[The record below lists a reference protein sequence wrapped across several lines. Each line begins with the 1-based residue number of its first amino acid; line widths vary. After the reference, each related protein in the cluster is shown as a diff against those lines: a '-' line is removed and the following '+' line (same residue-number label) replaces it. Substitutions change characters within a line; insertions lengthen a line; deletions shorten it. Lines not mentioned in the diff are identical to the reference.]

1 MYCGGF
7 HRLRAGMVA
16 NYRSAAGLLAAV
28 LMSGCAVGPD
38 FEVPPLPVIGRYTDP
53 AMPAATVAADTQAGE
68 TQRFEPGRDL
78 PGEWWTLFHSRHLN
92 RLIERAIA
100 ENANLQAAEMTLKQ
114 ARENVLAQVGTLLPT
129 VDAGLQATREQ
140 ASLASF
146 GLSGPAASSFGLS
159 GAPVLFNLYNATVN
173 VSYTLDVWGAKRRAL
188 EASQAQADYQRFQVE
203 ATFLTLI
210 GNVVTTAI
218 QEASLRGQ
226 IKATR
231 DIIKGQTEQL
241 DVLHGQFNLG
251 GASRAD
257 VLAQEAALAATQA
270 TLPPLEK
277 QLEQQRS
284 LLATLTGHFP
294 SEAEQEPFT
303 IPSLRL
309 PQRLPVSLPSHLVEQ
324 RPDIRAAQEQLH
336 QASANVGVATAN
348 LLPQFTITGDY
359 GYTANTVSSL
369 FTPGGVVWSIG
380 GGLTQPIFHGGTLIH
395 QKEAAVAALE
405 AAKAQYRDTLL
416 NAVRN
421 VSDAL
426 RAIEKDAVALQAQER
441 AARTANDSLALS
453 REQFKNGA
461 ITYLML
467 LNAQS
472 TQQQA
477 LIGLAQAQAARYA
490 DTAALFQAL
499 GGGWWNR
506 HDLPSKDAAVASKQ

>member
-1 MYCGGF
+1 MYRGGLRY
-7 HRLRAGMVA
+7 RLRFATSTAPRHRKIAGA
-16 NYRSAAGLLAAV
+16 LAAV
-28 LMSGCAVGPD
+28 VVSGCAVGPD
-38 FEVPPLPVIGRYTDP
+38 FAPLPAPGIGRYTDTSLP
-53 AMPAATVAADTQAGE
+53 ATTAAADTQAGNA
-68 TQRFEPGRDL
+68 QRFAFGRDI
-78 PGEWWTLFHSRHLN
+78 PGEWWMLFRSRHLN

-100 ENANLQAAEMTLKQ
+100 ENASLQAAELTLKQ
-114 ARENVLAQVGTLLPT
+114 AQETVRAQQGTLLPT
-129 VDAGLQATREQ
+129 VDANLQGTRQ
-140 ASLASF
+140 QLSPAAF
-146 GLSGPAASSFGLS
+146 GLPGSPI
-159 GAPVLFNLYNATVN
+159 LFDLYNATVN

-188 EASQAQADYQRFQVE
+188 EATQAQADFQRFQVE
-203 ATFLTLI
+203 ATYLTLV

-226 IKATR
+226 IQATQ

-241 DVLHGQFNLG
+241 DVLRGQFNLG

-270 TLPPLEK
+270 TLPPLQK
-277 QLEQQRS
+277 QLDQQRS
-284 LLATLTGHFP
+284 LLATLTGHYP
-294 SEAEQEPFT
+294 SELEREPFT
-303 IPSLRL
+303 IASLRL
-309 PQRLPVSLPSHLVEQ
+309 PQHLPVSLPSHLVEQ
-324 RPDIRAAQEQLH
+324 RPDIRMAQEQLH
-336 QASANVGVATAN
+336 QASANLGVATAN
-348 LLPQFTITGDY
+348 LLPQFTISGDI
-359 GYTANTVSSL
+359 GGTATTVANL
-369 FTPGGVVWSIG
+369 FTPGGMIWSIG
-380 GGLTQPIFHGGTLIH
+380 GGLAQPIFRGGTLIH

-426 RAIEKDAVALQAQER
+426 RAVEKDAIALQAQER

-453 REQFKNGA
+453 REQFKTGA

-506 HDLPSKDAAVASKQ
+506 HDVPPKDGTVPSKQ

>member
-1 MYCGGF
+1 MRGGF
-7 HRLRAGMVA
+7 SQSPRAGAVSRYGSLA
-16 NYRSAAGLLAAV
+16 SLLAAAAV
-28 LMSGCAVGPD
+28 SGCAVGPD
-38 FEVPPLPVIGRYTDP
+38 FEVPSLPIIPRYTDP
-53 AMPAATVAADTQAGE
+53 ALPATTAAADTQAGE
-68 TQRFEPGRDL
+68 AQRFVYGRDI

-92 RLIERAIA
+92 RLIARAIA

-114 ARENVLAQVGTLLPT
+114 AQENVLAQAGTLLPT
-129 VDAGLQATREQ
+129 VDANLSAARQQ
-140 ASLASF
+140 LSLAQF
-146 GLSGPAASSFGLS
+146 GQAGP
-159 GAPVLFNLYNATVN
+159 PVLFNLYNATVN
-173 VSYTLDVWGAKRRAL
+173 VSYTLDVWGSKRRAL
-188 EASQAQADYQRFQVE
+188 EASQAQADAQRFQVE
-203 ATFLTLI
+203 ATFLTLV

-226 IKATR
+226 IRATR

-241 DVLHGQFNLG
+241 DVLRGQFNLG

-294 SEAEQEPFT
+294 SEAEREPFT
-303 IPSLRL
+303 IQSLRL
-309 PQRLPVSLPSHLVEQ
+309 PRRLPVSLPSRLVEQ

-359 GYTANTVSSL
+359 GGAATNVGNL
-369 FTPGGVVWSIG
+369 FTPGGAIWSIG
-380 GGLTQPIFHGGTLIH
+380 GGLAQPIFHGGTLIH

-421 VSDAL
+421 VS
-426 RAIEKDAVALQAQER
+426 
-441 AARTANDSLALS
+441 
-453 REQFKNGA
+453 
-461 ITYLML
+461 
-467 LNAQS
+467 
-472 TQQQA
+472 
-477 LIGLAQAQAARYA
+477 
-490 DTAALFQAL
+490 
-499 GGGWWNR
+499 
-506 HDLPSKDAAVASKQ
+506 

>member
-1 MYCGGF
+1 MYRGDF
-7 HRLRAGMVA
+7 RYRMRFAAGA
-16 NYRSAAGLLAAV
+16 ASHYRVAGLLAAV
-28 LMSGCAVGPD
+28 VVSGCAVGPD
-38 FEVPPLPVIGRYTDP
+38 FEPPGPPGIGRYTDP
-53 AMPAATVAADTQAGE
+53 NLPAATVASDTEAGE
-68 TQRFEPGRDL
+68 AQRFLFGRDV

-100 ENANLQAAEMTLKQ
+100 QNANLQAAQLTLKQ
-114 ARENVLAQVGTLLPT
+114 ADENYRAQVGTLLPT
-129 VDAGLQATREQ
+129 VDGNLQATRQ
-140 ASLASF
+140 QLSLASF
-146 GLSGPAASSFGLS
+146 GQPGP
-159 GAPVLFNLYNATVN
+159 PILFNLYNATVN

-226 IKATR
+226 IKATQ

-241 DVLHGQFNLG
+241 EVLRAQFNLG
-251 GASRAD
+251 GVAKTD
-257 VLAQEAALAATQA
+257 MLAQEAALAATQA

-294 SEAEQEPFT
+294 SEAEHEPFT
-303 IPSLRL
+303 IASLKL
-309 PQRLPVSLPSHLVEQ
+309 PQHLPVSLPSNLVEQ
-324 RPDIRAAQEQLH
+324 RPDIRAAQEQLR

-348 LLPQFTITGDY
+348 LLPQFTISGDY
-359 GYTANTVSSL
+359 GGTATTVGGL
-369 FTPGGVVWSIG
+369 FTPGGAVWSIG

-477 LIGLAQAQAARYA
+477 LIGLAQAQATRYA

-506 HDLPSKDAAVASKQ
+506 HDVRSKDAAVASTK

>member
-1 MYCGGF
+1 
-7 HRLRAGMVA
+7 LAGV
-16 NYRSAAGLLAAV
+16 LAAV
-28 LMSGCAVGPD
+28 VVSGCAVGPD
-38 FEVPPLPVIGRYTDP
+38 FEVPPLPLIGRYTDP
-53 AMPAATVAADTQAGE
+53 ALPAATVAAGTEAGE
-68 TQRFEPGRDL
+68 SQRFVFDRDI
-78 PGEWWTLFHSRHLN
+78 PGEWWTLFRSRHLN

-100 ENANLQAAEMTLKQ
+100 ENPNLQAAEMTLKQ
-114 ARENVLAQVGTLLPT
+114 AQENARAQAGTLLPT
-129 VDAGLQATREQ
+129 VDANLSGTRQ
-140 ASLASF
+140 QLSLASF
-146 GLSGPAASSFGLS
+146 GQNAP
-159 GAPVLFNLYNATVN
+159 PVLFNLYNATVN
-173 VSYTLDVWGAKRRAL
+173 VSYTLDVWGSKRRAL
-188 EASQAQADYQRFQVE
+188 EASEAQADYQRFQV
-203 ATFLTLI
+203 AAAYLTLI

-226 IKATR
+226 IQATQY
-231 DIIKGQTEQL
+231 IIKGQTEQL
-241 DVLHGQFNLG
+241 DVLRGQFNLG

-294 SEAEQEPFT
+294 SEAEREPFT
-303 IPSLRL
+303 ISSLKL

-324 RPDIRAAQEQLH
+324 RPDVRAAQEQLH

-348 LLPQFTITGDY
+348 LLPQFTITGQY
-359 GYTANTVSSL
+359 GGAATTVGNL
-369 FTPGGVVWSIG
+369 FTPGGAVWSIG
-380 GGLTQPIFHGGTLIH
+380 GGLAQPIFHGGTLIH

-421 VSDAL
+421 VADAL
-426 RAIEKDAVALQAQER
+426 RAVEKDAVALQAQER

-506 HDLPSKDAAVASKQ
+506 LGVARKDEAVASKQ

>member
-1 MYCGGF
+1 MGMMYRVGFDHRIRFAAIASRGGK
-7 HRLRAGMVA
+7 G
-16 NYRSAAGLLAAV
+16 AGLLAAV
-28 LMSGCAVGPD
+28 LVSGCAVGPD
-38 FEVPPLPVIGRYTDP
+38 FESPLPPDIGRYTDINL
-53 AMPAATVAADTQAGE
+53 PAATVSSDVHGGE
-68 TQRFEPGRDL
+68 SQRFAIGRDI

-92 RLIERAIA
+92 RLIARAIA
-100 ENANLQAAEMTLKQ
+100 ENANLQAAQLTLKQ
-114 ARENVLAQVGTLLPT
+114 AEENVRAQAGMLLPT
-129 VDAGLQATREQ
+129 VDAN
-140 ASLASF
+140 
-146 GLSGPAASSFGLS
+146 LS
-159 GAPVLFNLYNATVN
+159 GARQQLSPAQFGQPGPPLLFNLYNATVN
-173 VSYTLDVWGAKRRAL
+173 VSYTLDVWGSKRRAL
-188 EASQAQADYQRFQVE
+188 EASQAQADFQRFQVE
-203 ATFLTLI
+203 ATFLTLTA
-210 GNVVTTAI
+210 NVVTTAI

-226 IKATR
+226 IKATQ

-241 DVLHGQFNLG
+241 DVLRAQFNLG
-251 GASRAD
+251 GAARTD
-257 VLAQEAALAATQA
+257 VLLQEAALAATQA

-294 SEAEQEPFT
+294 SEAEREPFT
-303 IPSLRL
+303 IPSLKL
-309 PQRLPVSLPSHLVEQ
+309 PQHVPVSLPSHLVEQ

-359 GYTANTVSSL
+359 GGAATTVAGL
-369 FTPGGVVWSIG
+369 FTPGGTVWSIG
-380 GGLTQPIFHGGTLIH
+380 GGLAQPIFHGGTLIH

-426 RAIEKDAVALQAQER
+426 RAIQKDAVALQAQER

-461 ITYLML
+461 ITYVTL

-506 HDLPSKDAAVASKQ
+506 HDVPPKEPAVASSK

>member
-1 MYCGGF
+1 MCDRGLG
-7 HRLRAGMVA
+7 LRTVRVSG
-16 NYRSAAGLLAAV
+16 YRSVAGVLTAV
-28 LMSGCAVGPD
+28 CLSGCMVGPD
-38 FEVPPLPVIGRYTDP
+38 FAVPPAPELTRYTDP
-53 AMPAATVAADTQAGE
+53 GMPAATVAADTQAGNS
-68 TQRFEPGRDL
+68 QHFAYGRDI
-78 PGEWWTLFHSRHLN
+78 PGEWWTLFHSRHLD
-92 RLIERAIA
+92 RLIARAIA
-100 ENANLQAAEMTLKQ
+100 ENPNLQAAEMTLKQ
-114 ARENVLAQVGTLLPT
+114 AVETYRAQQGTLLPT
-129 VDAGLQATREQ
+129 LDANFQAARQ
-140 ASLASF
+140 QLSLAEF
-146 GLSGPAASSFGLS
+146 GQAGP
-159 GAPVLFNLYNATVN
+159 PVLFNFFNPTLN
-173 VSYTLDVWGAKRRAL
+173 VSYTLDVWGGKRRAV
-188 EASQAQADYQRFQVE
+188 EASAAQADVQRFQVE

-210 GNVVTTAI
+210 GNVVMTAI

-226 IKATR
+226 IAATR

-241 DVLHGQFNLG
+241 DVVRGQFNLG
-251 GASRAD
+251 GASKAD
-257 VLAQEAALAATQA
+257 VLAQEAALAATLA

-284 LLATLTGHFP
+284 LLATLTGQFP
-294 SEAEQEPFT
+294 DQAEREPFT
-303 IPSLRL
+303 IQRLRL
-309 PQRLPVSLPSHLVEQ
+309 PQHLPVSLPSHLVEQ

-336 QASANVGVATAN
+336 QASANVGVAAAN
-348 LLPQFTITGDY
+348 LLPQFTISADY
-359 GYTANTVSSL
+359 GAAATTVGTL
-369 FTPGGVVWSIG
+369 FTPGGAVWSIG
-380 GGLTQPIFHGGTLIH
+380 SGLAQPLFHGGTLLH

-441 AARTANDSLALS
+441 AAHTANDSLALA

-461 ITYLML
+461 ITYLVL

-490 DTAALFQAL
+490 DTATLFQAL

-506 HDLPSKDAAVASKQ
+506 HDVPVRDEAVASKQ

>member
-1 MYCGGF
+1 MSYRGLHLWTIRVSG
-7 HRLRAGMVA
+7 
-16 NYRSAAGLLAAV
+16 YRSSASVLAAA
-28 LMSGCAVGPD
+28 LLSGCMVGPD
-38 FEVPPLPVIGRYTDP
+38 FAVPPTPEITRYTDP
-53 AMPAATVAADTQAGE
+53 GLPAATVSADTEAGSS
-68 TQRFEPGRDL
+68 QRFEYGRDV
-78 PGEWWTLFHSRHLN
+78 PGEWWRLFHSRHLE
-92 RLIERAIA
+92 RLIAQAIA
-100 ENANLQAAEMTLKQ
+100 QNPNLQAAEMTLRQ
-114 ARENVLAQVGTLLPT
+114 AVETYRAQQGTLLPT
-129 VDAGLQATREQ
+129 VDANLQANRQ
-140 ASLASF
+140 QLSLAQF
-146 GLSGPAASSFGLS
+146 GQAGP
-159 GAPVLFNLYNATVN
+159 PVLFNLYNATVN
-173 VSYTLDVWGAKRRAL
+173 VSYTVDVWGAKRRGL
-188 EASQAQADYQRFQVE
+188 EASEAQADQQRFQVE

-226 IKATR
+226 IAATQ
-231 DIIKGQTEQL
+231 DIVKGQTEQL
-241 DVLHGQFNLG
+241 EVVRGQFNLG
-251 GASRAD
+251 GASKAD
-257 VLAQEAALAATQA
+257 VLAQEAALAATLA

-284 LLATLTGHFP
+284 LLATLTGNFP
-294 SEAEQEPFT
+294 SEAEREPFT
-303 IPSLRL
+303 IKSLRL
-309 PQRLPVSLPSHLVEQ
+309 PQRLPVSLPSRLVEQ

-348 LLPQFTITGDY
+348 LLPQFTISGDY
-359 GYTANTVSSL
+359 GGAATNVGTL
-369 FTPGGVVWSIG
+369 FTPGGAIWSIG
-380 GGLTQPIFHGGTLIH
+380 GGLAQPIFHGGTLIH

-426 RAIEKDAVALQAQER
+426 RAVEKDAVALQAQER
-441 AARTANDSLALS
+441 AARTANDSLSLA

-461 ITYLML
+461 ITYLVL

-477 LIGLAQAQAARYA
+477 LIGLAQAQATRYA

-506 HDLPSKDAAVASKQ
+506 HDVARKDEAVASKQ

>member
-1 MYCGGF
+1 
-7 HRLRAGMVA
+7 
-16 NYRSAAGLLAAV
+16 V
-28 LMSGCAVGPD
+28 LVSGCAVGPD
-38 FEVPPLPVIGRYTDP
+38 FEPPLPPDIGRYTDIHLP
-53 AMPAATVAADTQAGE
+53 VATVSSDAHGGE
-68 TQRFEPGRDL
+68 SQRFALGRDI

-92 RLIERAIA
+92 RLIARAIA
-100 ENANLQAAEMTLKQ
+100 ENANLQAAQMTLKQ
-114 ARENVLAQVGTLLPT
+114 AEENVRAQAGTLLPT
-129 VDAGLQATREQ
+129 VDAN
-140 ASLASF
+140 ASAARQQLSPAQF
-146 GLSGPAASSFGLS
+146 GQN
-159 GAPVLFNLYNATVN
+159 APPILFNLYNATVN
-173 VSYTLDVWGAKRRAL
+173 VSYTLDVWGSKRRAL
-188 EASQAQADYQRFQVE
+188 EASQAQADFQRFQVE
-203 ATFLTLI
+203 ATFLTLTA
-210 GNVVTTAI
+210 NVVTTAI

-226 IKATR
+226 IKATQ

-241 DVLHGQFNLG
+241 DVLRAQFNLG
-251 GASRAD
+251 GAARTD
-257 VLAQEAALAATQA
+257 VLLQEAALAATQA

-294 SEAEQEPFT
+294 SEAEREPFT
-303 IPSLRL
+303 ISSLKL
-309 PQRLPVSLPSHLVEQ
+309 PQHLPVSLPSQLVEQ

-359 GYTANTVSSL
+359 GGVATRVAGL
-369 FTPGGVVWSIG
+369 FGPAGTIWSIG
-380 GGLTQPIFHGGTLIH
+380 GALAQPIFHGGTLIH
-395 QKEAAVAALE
+395 QKEAAIAALE
-405 AAKAQYRDTLL
+405 AAKAQYHDTLL

-426 RAIEKDAVALQAQER
+426 RAIQKDAVALQAQER
-441 AARTANDSLALS
+441 AARTANDSLALA

-461 ITYLML
+461 ITYVTL

-477 LIGLAQAQAARYA
+477 LIGLAQAQASRYA

-506 HDLPSKDAAVASKQ
+506 HDVPPKEPAVASSQ

>member
-1 MYCGGF
+1 MYYGGF
-7 HRLRAGMVA
+7 HRLSAETVRSYRNLAGV
-16 NYRSAAGLLAAV
+16 LAAV
-28 LMSGCAVGPD
+28 VVSGCAVGPD
-38 FEVPPLPVIGRYTDP
+38 FEVPPLPLIGRYTDP
-53 AMPAATVAADTQAGE
+53 ALPAATVAAGTEAGE
-68 TQRFEPGRDL
+68 SQRFVFDRDI
-78 PGEWWTLFHSRHLN
+78 PGEWWTLFRSRHLN

-100 ENANLQAAEMTLKQ
+100 ENPNLQAAEMTLKQ
-114 ARENVLAQVGTLLPT
+114 AQENARAQAGTLLPT
-129 VDAGLQATREQ
+129 VDANLSGTRQ
-140 ASLASF
+140 QLSLASF
-146 GLSGPAASSFGLS
+146 GQNAP
-159 GAPVLFNLYNATVN
+159 PVLFNLYNATVN
-173 VSYTLDVWGAKRRAL
+173 VSYTLDVWGSKRRAL
-188 EASQAQADYQRFQVE
+188 EASEAQADYQRFQV
-203 ATFLTLI
+203 AAAYLTLI

-226 IKATR
+226 IQATQY
-231 DIIKGQTEQL
+231 IIKGQTEQL
-241 DVLHGQFNLG
+241 DVLRGQFNLG

-294 SEAEQEPFT
+294 SEAEREPFT
-303 IPSLRL
+303 ISSLKL

-324 RPDIRAAQEQLH
+324 RPDVRAAQEQLH

-348 LLPQFTITGDY
+348 LLPQFTITGQY
-359 GYTANTVSSL
+359 GGAATTVGNL
-369 FTPGGVVWSIG
+369 FTPGGAVWSIG
-380 GGLTQPIFHGGTLIH
+380 GGLAQPIFHGGTLIH

-421 VSDAL
+421 VADAL
-426 RAIEKDAVALQAQER
+426 RAVEKDAVALQAQER

-506 HDLPSKDAAVASKQ
+506 LGVARKDEAVASKQ

>member
-1 MYCGGF
+1 
-7 HRLRAGMVA
+7 VV
-16 NYRSAAGLLAAV
+16 GLLAAV
-28 LMSGCAVGPD
+28 LVSGCALGPD
-38 FEVPPLPVIGRYTDP
+38 FEVPPVPAIGRYTDP
-53 AMPAATVAADTQAGE
+53 AMPATTVAADTEAGE
-68 TQRFEPGRDL
+68 TQRFLPGRDIS
-78 PGEWWTLFHSRHLN
+78 GEWWTLFHSRHLN
-92 RLIERAIA
+92 RLIVRAIA

-114 ARENVLAQVGTLLPT
+114 AQENVRAQAGTLLPT
-129 VDAGLQATREQ
+129 VDANLQATRQQ
-140 ASLASF
+140 ASLA
-146 GLSGPAASSFGLS
+146 SFGLS

-241 DVLHGQFNLG
+241 DVLRGQFNLG

-309 PQRLPVSLPSHLVEQ
+309 PQHLPVSLPSHLVEQ
-324 RPDIRAAQEQLH
+324 RPDIREAQEQLH

-348 LLPQFTITGDY
+348 LLPQFTISGDY
-359 GYTANTVSSL
+359 GGTSSNVANL
-369 FTPGGVVWSIG
+369 FTPGGAIWSIG

-426 RAIEKDAVALQAQER
+426 RAVEKDAVALQAQER
-441 AARTANDSLALS
+441 AARTANDSLTLS

-461 ITYLML
+461 ITYLLL

-506 HDLPSKDAAVASKQ
+506 HDLPSKDEAVASKQ